1 MHPATAPLCFLSTLV
16 LATAPASAAE
26 QESRPET
33 ADRPAA
39 ASEKAFD
46 TDAAYARATADLRAG
61 RHEAA
66 AERFAVLLQ
75 RDPNNAD
82 WLLGRGQSLLALG
95 RPAEAVPVL
104 EKARGFAPAYEDVW
118 RAELNALEASDQS
131 RKAEA
136 LLEEAARQFP
146 RSEWP
151 RLRRAELREREL
163 LRTGTRLSINGS
175 YERLSDDK
183 GKWRTLAVD
192 IDHPLR
198 RALRLI
204 GGVHGEERFGEQDG
218 QLAAGLV
225 SRFGDW
231 VAVVSGDVAPDAVV
245 LPQSSIQLEIGRPIT
260 RTVSLGLRARHAR
273 HETVDVDTIAATVEA
288 AIADLV
294 VAYSLVATQPT
305 DLDFGYGHNLRVSRE
320 YGSSSRVSVVL
331 SHGEEAETVA
341 PGQVLVT
348 QVDSIAIVGLHWLSP
363 AWGWAWEVG
372 YHEQGDL
379 YNRSRVR
386 LGLEHRF

>member
-163 LRTGTRLSINGS
+163 LREAGMVFSGLSPDGRLVEIA
-175 YERLSDDK
+175 ELR
-183 GKWRTLAVD
+183 
-192 IDHPLR
+192 DHPFMLGSQFHPEFKSR
-198 RALRLI
+198 PNRPHPLFNDFMAAAVARQEARQPALNDL
-204 GGVHGEERFGEQDG
+204 
-218 QLAAGLV
+218 LV
-225 SRFGDW
+225 N
-231 VAVVSGDVAPDAVV
+231 
-245 LPQSSIQLEIGRPIT
+245 GREP
-260 RTVSLGLRARHAR
+260 AH
-273 HETVDVDTIAATVEA
+273 
-288 AIADLV
+288 
-294 VAYSLVATQPT
+294 
-305 DLDFGYGHNLRVSRE
+305 
-320 YGSSSRVSVVL
+320 
-331 SHGEEAETVA
+331 
-341 PGQVLVT
+341 
-348 QVDSIAIVGLHWLSP
+348 IV
-363 AWGWAWEVG
+363 
-372 YHEQGDL
+372 
-379 YNRSRVR
+379 
-386 LGLEHRF
+386 

>member
-1 MHPATAPLCFLSTLV
+1 MHPTTPSLCLLSFLL
-16 LATAPASAAE
+16 LATGPAG
-26 QESRPET
+26 
-33 ADRPAA
+33 
-39 ASEKAFD
+39 ASDQFD
-46 TDAAYARATADLRAG
+46 TDAAYARASADMRAG

-66 AERFAVLLQ
+66 AEQFAVLLQ
-75 RDPNNAD
+75 RDPNNVD

-95 RPAEAVPVL
+95 RSSEAVPVL
-104 EKARGFAPAYEDVW
+104 EKARSLAPAYEDVW
-118 RAELNALEASDQS
+118 RAELNALEASDQP

-136 LLEEAARQFP
+136 LLEDAARQFP
-146 RSEWP
+146 QSEWP
-151 RLRRAELREREL
+151 RLRGAELREREL
-163 LRTGTRLSINGS
+163 LRTGTRLSVNGS
-175 YERLSDDK
+175 YERLSEDK

-198 RALRLI
+198 PSLRLI
-204 GGVHGEERFGEQDG
+204 GGLHGEERFGERDG
-218 QLAAGLV
+218 QMAAGLV
-225 SRFGDW
+225 SRIGDW
-231 VAVVSGDVAPDAVV
+231 VAVVGGDVAPDAVV
-245 LPQSSIQLEIGRPIT
+245 LPQSSVQVEIGRPIT

-288 AIADLV
+288 AIANV
-294 VAYSLVATQPT
+294 AVAYSLVATQPT
-305 DLDFGYGHNLRVSRE
+305 DLEFSYGHNLRVSRE
-320 YGSSSRVSVVL
+320 YGNSSRVSVVL

-348 QVDSIAIVGLHWLSP
+348 QVEAIALTGLHWISP